1 MHSMRN
7 LGTAPADGSTPR
19 GSWSTCHEC
28 HEGSAVDDFAA
39 DQLSVPNDEMLGD
52 LDIRPA
58 KGVKDASAASHPLP
72 VLAWI
77 CPSRQ
82 LSMNELEVR
91 ARQDLWRS
99 TRGSNRG
106 SRTFLSKR
114 RGGRASCV
122 IIQQWL

>member
-1 MHSMRN
+1 MHSVRN
-7 LGTAPADGSTPR
+7 LGTALAIGTTSR
-19 GSWSTCHEC
+19 G
-28 HEGSAVDDFAA
+28 VDDDFAA

-52 LDIRPA
+52 LDIR
-58 KGVKDASAASHPLP
+58 AAIAGRRRQCRLPPLP

-77 CPSRQ
+77 CPSGQ
-82 LSMNELEVR
+82 LLMNELEVR
-91 ARQDLWRS
+91 VRRDLWRS